1 MGPSCNQHSQPSLWE
16 SCQNMKRGTRLLVG
30 LLGLITA
37 LQLFHSYVTFT
48 RHAAETA
55 DARPGRAAPQAAG
68 WRRLPSENA
77 PPPNVKNNQSDA
89 RGTTAHRLPARGRP
103 GLARRRLRNPE
114 VQTPN
119 LIDSRRGLATQPALP
134 IGRARRVAR
143 LAQWATRASRQS
155 SESESPPPG
164 RHDRASRDSRHRRA
178 SFQARWNEVPR
189 RRRRPGH
196 DAITASAEGA
206 GL

>member
-1 MGPSCNQHSQPSLWE
+1 
-16 SCQNMKRGTRLLVG
+16 MKRGTRLLVG

-55 DARPGRAAPQAAG
+55 DAHPAELRPKPPG
-68 WRRLPSENA
+68 WRERLPSENA
-77 PPPNVKNNQSDA
+77 PPLEREEQPVRDA
-89 RGTTAHRLPARGRP
+89 RGTKPHIVYL
-103 GLARRRLRNPE
+103 LADDLGWHGVGWRNPE

-119 LIDSRRGLATQPALP
+119 LDRLATREGLRLSQHCSQDVLAEPL
-134 IGRARRVAR
+134 G

-164 RHDRASRDSRHRRA
+164 RHDR
-178 SFQARWNEVPR
+178 
-189 RRRRPGH
+189 RRPAIH
-196 DAITASAEGA
+196 AIDARRLQE
-206 GL
+206 